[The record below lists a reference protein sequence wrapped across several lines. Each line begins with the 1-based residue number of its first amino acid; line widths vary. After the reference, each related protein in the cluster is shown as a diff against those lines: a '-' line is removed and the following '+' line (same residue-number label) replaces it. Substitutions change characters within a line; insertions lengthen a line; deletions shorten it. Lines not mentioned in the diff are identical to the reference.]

1 MKAII
6 LLSLLALVSCS
17 DDTFRKVERLES
29 FRILGIEAS
38 APEVA
43 PGGTSNLRLIVS
55 DVNGG
60 GRTINGTY
68 VSCIDPGIAYG
79 AKVNCDHDSASVSGS
94 YSINPTTE
102 SQVNAVNLYTG
113 TADATVVATA
123 PLTIL
128 TGRSDREK
136 FNGVGYITI
145 FTFTVDGKEVSAFK
159 RIVATNRGSL
169 NNNPAG
175 SSILVNGAP
184 ISAAIE
190 KGDKLVAVN
199 NSPETYQVMTV
210 EGDLE
215 TRTEEFKVAWYVS
228 QGKLDKPK
236 SNIEETVEYLGN
248 SPTSDSLVLAI
259 IRDERGGLE
268 VIKDV
273 R

>member
-1 MKAII
+1 MKRIFFI
-6 LLSLLALVSCS
+6 LILSLVVSCGKDS
-17 DDTFRKVERLES
+17 FKKVETLES
-29 FRILGIEAS
+29 FRILGIKAT

-43 PGGTSNLRLIVS
+43 PPGASSVLSLVIS
-55 DVNGG
+55 DVNGA
-60 GRTINGTY
+60 GRTINGSY
-68 VSCIDPGIAYG
+68 VSCIDPGIAFG
-79 AKVNCDHDSASVSGS
+79 AKVSCNHDTSAVSIPFNIDTSTLG
-94 YSINPTTE
+94 
-102 SQVNAVNLYTG
+102 AGNLYTG
-113 TADATVVATA
+113 TLASTVTINVPNA
-123 PLTIL
+123 IL

-190 KGDKLVAVN
+190 KGDKLVASN

-215 TRTEEFKVAWYVS
+215 TRTEEYQVAWYVS

-248 SPTSDSLVLAI
+248 SPTASSLVLAI
-259 IRDERGGLE
+259 VRDERGGLE
-268 VIKDV
+268 VISDV
-273 R
+273 QP